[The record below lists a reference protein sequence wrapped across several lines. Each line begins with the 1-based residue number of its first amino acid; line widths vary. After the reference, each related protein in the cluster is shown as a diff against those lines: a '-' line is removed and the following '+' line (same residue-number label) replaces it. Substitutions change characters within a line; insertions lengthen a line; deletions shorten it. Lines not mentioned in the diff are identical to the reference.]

1 MRDALLAR
9 ISKLAESDKDIVLL
23 TADLGYGVFE
33 EFESKFPGQFFNVG
47 VAEQNMTGIAAGLAL
62 EGKKVI
68 TYSIGNFPTL
78 RCLEQIRNDVC
89 YHELNVTI
97 IAAGGGFSYGQ
108 LGMSHHATEDI
119 SIMRSLPNTTVV
131 VPSTPWE
138 AAEAIDALI
147 KNQGV
152 GYLRLDKSKGSQKD
166 TDDNFELGKALKIS
180 SEDGKDVCFFVTGG
194 IIDEV
199 IEAAKLLNEFNIS
212 ASILSIHTIKP
223 IDKTAIR
230 AAINNTRLLVSVEE
244 GNLIGGLGSAICEYC
259 MDNQL
264 IPGDFLRIGIDDE
277 LSSYVGDQFYLRK
290 QHKLDSQN
298 IYRIVKERILKGRDV

>member
-180 SEDGKDVCFFVTGG
+180 SEDCKDVCFFVTGG

-244 GNLIGGLGSAICEYC
+244 GNLIGGLGSAICEFC

>member
-244 GNLIGGLGSAICEYC
+244 GNLIGGLGSAICEFC

>member
-9 ISKLAESDKDIVLL
+9 ISKLAESDKDIVIL

-244 GNLIGGLGSAICEYC
+244 GNLIGGLGSAICEFC

-277 LSSYVGDQFYLRK
+277 LSCYVGDQYYLRK
-290 QHKLDSQN
+290 QHKLDSQY

>member
-138 AAEAIDALI
+138 AAEAIDVLI

-230 AAINNTRLLVSVEE
+230 DAINNTRLLVSVEE

-277 LSSYVGDQFYLRK
+277 LSCYVGDQYYLRK
-290 QHKLDSQN
+290 QHKLDSQY

>member
-9 ISKLAESDKDIVLL
+9 ISKLAESDKDIVIL

-244 GNLIGGLGSAICEYC
+244 GNLIGGLGSAICEFC

>member
-152 GYLRLDKSKGSQKD
+152 GYLRLDKSKGSQKNNN
-166 TDDNFELGKALKIS
+166 DNFELGKALKIS

-230 AAINNTRLLVSVEE
+230 DAINNTRLLVSVEE
-244 GNLIGGLGSAICEYC
+244 GNLIGGLGSAICEFC

-277 LSSYVGDQFYLRK
+277 LSCYVGDQYYLRK
-290 QHKLDSQN
+290 QHKLDSQY

>member
-9 ISKLAESDKDIVLL
+9 ISKLAESDKDIVIL

-152 GYLRLDKSKGSQKD
+152 GYLRLDKSKGSQKNNN
-166 TDDNFELGKALKIS
+166 DNFELGKALKIS

-230 AAINNTRLLVSVEE
+230 DAINNTRLLVSVEE
-244 GNLIGGLGSAICEYC
+244 GNLIGGLGSAICEFC

>member
-230 AAINNTRLLVSVEE
+230 DAINNTRLLVSVEE
-244 GNLIGGLGSAICEYC
+244 GNLIGGLGSAICEFC

>member
-9 ISKLAESDKDIVLL
+9 ISKLAESDKDIVIL

-152 GYLRLDKSKGSQKD
+152 GYLRLDKSKGSQKNNN
-166 TDDNFELGKALKIS
+166 DNFELGKALKIS

-230 AAINNTRLLVSVEE
+230 DAINNTRLLVSVEE

-277 LSSYVGDQFYLRK
+277 LSCYVGDQYYLRK
-290 QHKLDSQN
+290 QHKLDSQY

>member
-230 AAINNTRLLVSVEE
+230 DAINNTRLLVSVEE

-277 LSSYVGDQFYLRK
+277 LSCYVGDQYYLRK
-290 QHKLDSQN
+290 QHKLDSQY

>member
-244 GNLIGGLGSAICEYC
+244 GNLIGGLGSAICEFC

-277 LSSYVGDQFYLRK
+277 LSCYVGDQYYLRK
-290 QHKLDSQN
+290 QHKLDSQY

>member
-152 GYLRLDKSKGSQKD
+152 GYLRLDKSKGSQKNNN
-166 TDDNFELGKALKIS
+166 DNFELGKALKIS

-230 AAINNTRLLVSVEE
+230 DAINNTRLLVSVEE

-277 LSSYVGDQFYLRK
+277 LSCYVGDQYYLRK
-290 QHKLDSQN
+290 QHKLDSQY

>member
-152 GYLRLDKSKGSQKD
+152 GYLRLDKSKGSQKNNN
-166 TDDNFELGKALKIS
+166 DNFELGKALKIS
-180 SEDGKDVCFFVTGG
+180 SEDCKDVCFFVTGG

-230 AAINNTRLLVSVEE
+230 DAINNTRLLVSVEE
-244 GNLIGGLGSAICEYC
+244 GNLIGGLGSAICEFC

>member
-152 GYLRLDKSKGSQKD
+152 GYLRLDKSKGSQKNNN
-166 TDDNFELGKALKIS
+166 DNFELGKALKIS

-244 GNLIGGLGSAICEYC
+244 GNLIGGLGSAICEFC

>member
-230 AAINNTRLLVSVEE
+230 DAINNTRLLVSVEE